1 MKRIEQYL
9 DGLIV
14 VDPNLEDY
22 EPLINE
28 LHLDELSIRMFSTG
42 EDALRASTESATVL
56 WIVNIRLPDISGVTF
71 LQLLRR
77 RIRRSTVFL
86 VGNCYSAVD
95 ELAVRS
101 AGATAYVCKPASA
114 AWLEGYRR
122 LARSPAIHSP
132 VNAPGVEAAMRP
144 P

>member
-9 DGLIV
+9 EGLMV
-14 VDPNLEDY
+14 VDANLDDY

-28 LHLDELSIRMFSTG
+28 FHLDELSIRLFSTG
-42 EDALRASTESATVL
+42 EDALRASAVSSSML
-56 WIVNIRLPDISGVTF
+56 WIVNIRLPDISGLTF
-71 LQLLRR
+71 LQLVRR
-77 RIRRSTVFL
+77 RMRRSSVFL
-86 VGNCYSAVD
+86 VGNGYSAID
-95 ELAVRS
+95 ELAARS

-114 AWLEGYRR
+114 AWLKGYRR

-132 VNAPGVEAAMRP
+132 LNLSGAAVAMRP